1 MSKIAIVD
9 LEVSWCVGV
18 TEEERATPQR
28 LLLTVEMDFDF
39 SSASVSDR
47 IEKTIDYHE
56 VAQEL
61 LKFGES
67 RNWKLIEKLAVNI
80 ADMVLT
86 EYKPQA
92 VTVAVKKF
100 PIPQARYVMVSLTR
114 KRRQ

>member
-56 VAQEL
+56 VAQEM

-67 RNWKLIEKLAVNI
+67 RSWKLIEKLAVNI
-80 ADMVLT
+80 ASLVLT
-86 EYKPQA
+86 AYKPPA
-92 VTVAVKKF
+92 GAG
-100 PIPQARYVMVSLTR
+100 ARTDAPNY
-114 KRRQ
+114 